1 MLVACWSPKGGCGT
15 TVVTAAL
22 GVLLAAGS
30 PSGALVADL
39 CGDVPTVLGTP
50 DGDGPGLAGW
60 LTAGPDV
67 GADALAR
74 IERTVAPGLSLLAW
88 AGPAPTLVESAR
100 ADALAAALAA
110 DPRPVVAD
118 CGVVGGHRDEPATTL
133 AAAAGLSL
141 LVLRPCYLALRR
153 AIAAPLRPSGVVL
166 VNEPGRVLGR
176 SDVEDLLGVPVRA
189 EIDVDPS
196 VARAVDAGLL
206 AGRLPKGLERALRAA
221 A

>member
-22 GVLLAAGS
+22 GVLLAGAS

-39 CGDVPTVLGTP
+39 CGDVPTVLGAA
-50 DGDGPGLAGW
+50 DDDAPGLAQW
-60 LTAGPDV
+60 LCAGPDV

-74 IERTVAPGLSLLAW
+74 LERPMAPGLALLPW
-88 AGPAPTLVESAR
+88 RGPHDEPPVPAR
-100 ADALAAALAA
+100 ADALAEALAA

-118 CGVVGGHRDEPATTL
+118 CGVVTGGPPSPAATL
-133 AAAAGLSL
+133 AAGAGLSL

-153 AIAAPLRPSGVVL
+153 AIAAPFRPSGVVL

-189 EIDVDPS
+189 EIDVDPA

-206 AGRLPKGLERALRAA
+206 AGRLPKILERALRAA